1 MNLFTLIV
9 LSFGHIVIDLHLGAV
24 PTLMLYMRDAFSLGY
39 AQVGLIILVSNFSS
53 SVIQPLFGLYSD
65 RTNLPWLMPLGIGLA
80 TLGMSLAGVMPYFP
94 LVIATVFISGIGVA
108 AYHPEGAKISHF
120 AAGDRRNSAMAL
132 FSVGGNLGFSLGPIL
147 AALLLGTWGL
157 TGSLGFLI
165 PGLATTLAFYL
176 LQPRIM
182 KATSRARK
190 AWQEQK
196 KVNKTLPAV
205 HTGGLVILIIIVIL
219 RSWVQYGLISYLPFY
234 YTDFLGGEKHIAAA
248 LVSIFLVAGAIGTL
262 IGGPLADRFG
272 TKKHIA
278 VSMGLMF
285 PLLYLLLNT
294 GGGATVAFTALA
306 GAVLISTFSPTLVM
320 GQQYL
325 PHHIGLASGLMTG
338 LAVGLGGLGVPIL
351 GIFAD
356 KFGVDLVL
364 KILAVMPL
372 AGFPLALFL
381 PRPPGDKTTVGADSK
396 IQAEQSI

>member
-120 AAGDRRNSAMAL
+120 AAGERRNSAMAL

-147 AALLLGTWGL
+147 AALLLGTWVL
-157 TGSLGFLI
+157 PI
-165 PGLATTLAFYL
+165 PGIPDTRTGHHPGILPFTTANYEGNQPSSEGLARAEEGK
-176 LQPRIM
+176 QN
-182 KATSRARK
+182 ATCGSYR
-190 AWQEQK
+190 
-196 KVNKTLPAV
+196 
-205 HTGGLVILIIIVIL
+205 GLVILIIIVIL

-262 IGGPLADRFG
+262 IG
-272 TKKHIA
+272 
-278 VSMGLMF
+278 
-285 PLLYLLLNT
+285 
-294 GGGATVAFTALA
+294 TA
-306 GAVLISTFSPTLVM
+306 GRSVW
-320 GQQYL
+320 
-325 PHHIGLASGLMTG
+325 H
-338 LAVGLGGLGVPIL
+338 
-351 GIFAD
+351 
-356 KFGVDLVL
+356 
-364 KILAVMPL
+364 
-372 AGFPLALFL
+372 
-381 PRPPGDKTTVGADSK
+381 
-396 IQAEQSI
+396 